1 MTSIDFPSV
10 VKWVGE
16 PGAKGVSLLGCQ
28 PFYKDWG
35 GTVVQV
41 ADRDIIPAGTY
52 SVEGIV
58 EDGDTADVTLYTEPV
73 FIDTTPE
80 PTPKKWADIVG
91 ISDGVTWDPPNG
103 VTNFDDVFAA
113 IKSFEANVEPSPPFT
128 WADVEPEVPN
138 RLVNINDVLFIIL
151 AFQGAEYPFAAPTP
165 CP

>member
-1 MTSIDFPSV
+1 
-10 VKWVGE
+10 
-16 PGAKGVSLLGCQ
+16 LLVCQ

-41 ADRDIIPAGTY
+41 ADRDIIPDGTY

-58 EDGDTADVTLYTEPV
+58 EGGDIADPTLYTDPV
-73 FIDTTPE
+73 FIETTPE

-91 ISDGVTWDPPNG
+91 VSDGVAWSPPNR

-113 IKSFEANVEPSPPFT
+113 VKAFQADAEPYPPMN

-138 RLVNINDVLFIIL
+138 RIVNFNDVFMIVL
-151 AFQGAEYPFAAPTP
+151 AFQGDEYPFANPDP